1 MHNNKSNTIAEKL
14 ISKKKT
20 HSDHCGDVGEG
31 SVDPGI
37 ANEEPNTLKNAE
49 LPDIPDSELLH
60 TVTDWLAA
68 KFSGEW
74 SGQCCQC
81 GTGSS
86 VPEPCR
92 VVHICWMVVGEIKEG
107 GFTQLFCSPA
117 RQFAEASIEG
127 FSLLGSP
134 ELAAIMERAIY
145 LYRDNKTAFDAY
157 WDGARKGSIKRP
169 LKRYSEKLFSNAD
182 ESFYEEIFSLNF
194 VKYIRLNAYC
204 FGD

>member
-1 MHNNKSNTIAEKL
+1 MQKYNNNTI
-14 ISKKKT
+14 
-20 HSDHCGDVGEG
+20 
-31 SVDPGI
+31 
-37 ANEEPNTLKNAE
+37 EETRALKNAE
-49 LPDIPDSELLH
+49 LPGIPDSELLQAA
-60 TVTDWLAA
+60 VDWLAA
-68 KFSGEW
+68 KFNGEW
-74 SGQCCQC
+74 LGRH
-81 GTGSS
+81 GKGSS

-92 VVHICWMVVGEIKEG
+92 AVYTCWMAVSEIKEG

-145 LYRDNKTAFDAY
+145 LYQDNKPAFDACR
-157 WDGARKGSIKRP
+157 DGTRKGSIKRS
-169 LKRYSEKLFSNAD
+169 LKRYGEKLFIDAD
-182 ESFYEEIFSLNF
+182 EGFYEEIFSLNF